1 MFFSLFLCN
10 TMKINKFQEE
20 LLSFSKNYSM
30 TGYRIDMAAQNP
42 DLIFGSL
49 DRGDRC
55 GFCGV

>member
-1 MFFSLFLCN
+1 
-10 TMKINKFQEE
+10 MKINKFQEE
-20 LLSFSKNYSM
+20 LLSFLKNYSM
-30 TGYRIDMAAQNP
+30 TGYRIDMAAQNQ